1 MKEKLTYTEA
11 YEELESIVD
20 AAEND
25 QISIDELQAKV
36 KRASELISFCRNYV
50 KTTNEHIEK
59 VFNVLNSKE

>member
-11 YEELESIVD
+11 YEELNSIVA

-25 QISIDELQAKV
+25 EISIDELQAKV
-36 KRASELISFCRNYV
+36 KRASELISFCRNSV

-59 VFNVLNSKE
+59 VFNELNSK